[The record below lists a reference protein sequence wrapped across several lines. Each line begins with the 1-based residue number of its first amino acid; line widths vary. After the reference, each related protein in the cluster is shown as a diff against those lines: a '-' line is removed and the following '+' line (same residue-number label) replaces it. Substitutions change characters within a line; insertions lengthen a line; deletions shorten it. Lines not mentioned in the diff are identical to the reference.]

1 MGRPPCRWGDR
12 TFANCGNVAYGTSP
26 LANWDPTYLHLAP
39 AVHVPSAAA
48 IDASLAG
55 DPNLTLLG
63 PYSAGDVGVK
73 TICCHKTVYVPATYV
88 V

>member
-1 MGRPPCRWGDR
+1 MGRPPCRWDDG
-12 TFANCGNVAYGTSP
+12 TFVNRDNVSYGTAP

-39 AVHVPSAAA
+39 SVHVTSAAA

-63 PYSAGDVGVK
+63 PYGMGDADIEN
-73 TICCHKTVYVPATYV
+73 ICCGKTVYVPAP
-88 V
+88 